1 MPFDPT
7 TLLMIAAM
15 IALFYFMIIR
25 PGQKRA
31 KQQQEMTSSLQPGAL
46 IMTTAGVYGRV
57 VHVGERQFVI
67 EISPG
72 VEMTLVKAAL
82 SKVVGEDALEFEYAD
97 DDDVEDNAIDP
108 DVAAVD
114 PVLADEPARSPY
126 DAPVTDAAAGDAPA
140 SGPYTPPV
148 TGQPS
153 ADAPRQTPDFRR
165 PDGAQ

>member
-57 VHVGERQFVI
+57 VHVGVACDRPEPEPLVPSHRGIAAQPGEDRMRV
-67 EISPG
+67 PG
-72 VEMTLVKAAL
+72 VERTVEQQGRE
-82 SKVVGEDALEFEYAD
+82 VGDGGGG
-97 DDDVEDNAIDP
+97 DVHARQP
-108 DVAAVD
+108 GTR
-114 PVLADEPARSPY
+114 PPAP
-126 DAPVTDAAAGDAPA
+126 
-140 SGPYTPPV
+140 
-148 TGQPS
+148 
-153 ADAPRQTPDFRR
+153 
-165 PDGAQ
+165 